1 MKRFIKSST
10 TATSEMMN
18 WLRSDEVGEMMKTMT
33 GQERRIIGKIA
44 NSTDPTTYIGAI
56 ADLIGILNPGI
67 SDSFDN
73 FMSMAVEVFKA

>member
-33 GQERRIIGKIA
+33 SQERRLVGKIA
-44 NSTDPTTYIGAI
+44 NSTDPVIYIGAI
-56 ADLIGILNPGI
+56 ADSIDVLNPDI
-67 SDSFDN
+67 SDSFDD
-73 FMSMAVEVFKA
+73 FMSAAVEVFRA